1 MLFIVAG
8 VFLGTGLECCP
19 PEVLPAA
26 GLAVARSSGLQND
39 LDMGPGA
46 FGCLPGCG
54 EGVHA
59 WRTGFSS
66 PTCMYRVKGQ
76 GCVRPASPLPG
87 PTSKGGLSHRQQV
100 YSQAQTGHKVQED
113 QAENCLECEVQYET

>member
-1 MLFIVAG
+1 MLFIAAG
-8 VFLGTGLECCP
+8 DFLGAGLECCP
-19 PEVLPAA
+19 PEVSPAA
-26 GLAVARSSGLQND
+26 GLAVARSSMLQND

-46 FGCLPGCG
+46 FGCLSGCG

-59 WRTGFSS
+59 WRMGFSS

-76 GCVRPASPLPG
+76 GCVRPASPLSG
-87 PTSKGGLSHRQQV
+87 PTSKGRHSHRLQV

-113 QAENCLECEVQYET
+113 QAEDCLECEVRYDT